1 MKNFCIKFFLLS
13 FLLLNLTIAAN
24 SKNQSLRIGAILP
37 LTGDYQE
44 LGNKIL
50 KTFELTIFELSNVD
64 VTLIPFDNNSTEAGT
79 RFAFKELQTQKVDIV
94 LGPIFMKNLLSIVQ
108 EENFSKYI
116 FISLSNNN
124 VGLPSNVISFGV
136 NLDSQILALRSTIND
151 KNKKKIFFADN
162 SEFSMNVLKKIEEI
176 KIPLSAKYQYSNFD
190 EINEKAKMATS
201 YNYRH
206 KKLLDL
212 ITELKKSD
220 NSSDQAKVK
229 SLEKKDTLEG
239 VSYQQVIVP
248 LFDDDLISVVSFFDY
263 YDVNYKDAAFV
274 TLNQWFNQKLLLEPS
289 LQNIIFPSI
298 NYSNFQ
304 ELNKKLKEN
313 YNIEISNIEILAYD
327 IIPLL
332 VSSWYDKKN
341 DFFSTEDFV
350 GKEFRGKSGIFKINN
365 QNYADRKLD
374 LYQIKNKS
382 FVKIN

>member
-44 LGNKIL
+44 VGNKIL

-136 NLDSQILALRSTIND
+136 NLDSQILALRSTINV

-220 NSSDQAKVK
+220 NISDQAKVK

>member
-1 MKNFCIKFFLLS
+1 MKNFYIKFFLLS

-44 LGNKIL
+44 IGNKIL

-108 EENFSKYI
+108 DENFSKYI

-124 VGLPSNVISFGV
+124 VGLPNNVISFGV

-176 KIPLSAKYQYSNFD
+176 KIPLLAKYQYSNFD
-190 EINEKAKMATS
+190 EINEKAKIATS

-212 ITELKKSD
+212 IAELKKSD
-220 NSSDQAKVK
+220 NNSDQAKVK

-263 YDVNYKDAAFV
+263 YDVNYKEASFV
-274 TLNQWFNQKLLLEPS
+274 TLNQWFNKKLLLEPS

-341 DFFSTEDFV
+341 DFFSTEDFI

>member
-44 LGNKIL
+44 VGNKIL

-79 RFAFKELQTQKVDIV
+79 RFAFKELQMQKVDIV

-136 NLDSQILALRSTIND
+136 NLDSQILALRSTINV

-220 NSSDQAKVK
+220 NISDQAKVK

-304 ELNKKLKEN
+304 ELNKKFKEN

>member
-79 RFAFKELQTQKVDIV
+79 KFAFKELQTQKVDIV

-124 VGLPSNVISFGV
+124 IGLPNNVISFGV

-176 KIPLSAKYQYSNFD
+176 KIPLSAKYKYSNFD
-190 EINEKAKMATS
+190 EINKKAKMATS

-341 DFFSTEDFV
+341 DFFSTDDFI

-365 QNYADRKLD
+365 QNYVDRKLD

>member
-79 RFAFKELQTQKVDIV
+79 RFAFKELQMQKVDIV

-136 NLDSQILALRSTIND
+136 NLDSQILALRSTINV

-220 NSSDQAKVK
+220 NISDQAKVK

-304 ELNKKLKEN
+304 ELNKKFKEN

>member
-79 RFAFKELQTQKVDIV
+79 RFAFKELQMQKVDIV

-116 FISLSNNN
+116 FISLSNNDI
-124 VGLPSNVISFGV
+124 GLPSNVISFGV

-151 KNKKKIFFADN
+151 KNKKKIFFSDN

-220 NSSDQAKVK
+220 NISDQAKVK

>member
-136 NLDSQILALRSTIND
+136 NLDSQILALRSTINV

-229 SLEKKDTLEG
+229 SLEKKDTLVG

-304 ELNKKLKEN
+304 ELNKKFKEN

>member
-94 LGPIFMKNLLSIVQ
+94 LGPIFMKNLVSIVQ

-304 ELNKKLKEN
+304 ELNKKFKEN

>member
-79 RFAFKELQTQKVDIV
+79 RFAFKELQMQKVDIV

-151 KNKKKIFFADN
+151 KNKKKIFFSDN

>member
-79 RFAFKELQTQKVDIV
+79 RFAFKELQMQKVDIV

-136 NLDSQILALRSTIND
+136 NLDSQILALRSTINV

-341 DFFSTEDFV
+341 DFFSTEDFI

>member
-44 LGNKIL
+44 VGNKIL

-79 RFAFKELQTQKVDIV
+79 RFAFKELQMQKVDIV

-116 FISLSNNN
+116 FISLSNND

-136 NLDSQILALRSTIND
+136 NLDSQILALRSTINV

-229 SLEKKDTLEG
+229 SFEKKDTLEG

>member
-37 LTGDYQE
+37 LTGDYQKV
-44 LGNKIL
+44 GNKIL

-94 LGPIFMKNLLSIVQ
+94 LGPIFMKNLVSIVQ

-229 SLEKKDTLEG
+229 SFEKKDTLEG

>member
-124 VGLPSNVISFGV
+124 IGLPNNVISFGV

-176 KIPLSAKYQYSNFD
+176 KIPLSAKYKYSNFD

-212 ITELKKSD
+212 IAELKKSD

-341 DFFSTEDFV
+341 DFFSTEDFI

>member
-116 FISLSNNN
+116 FISLSNND

-162 SEFSMNVLKKIEEI
+162 SEFSINVLKKIEEI

>member
-94 LGPIFMKNLLSIVQ
+94 LGPIFMKNLVSIVQ

>member
-151 KNKKKIFFADN
+151 KNKKKIFFSDN

-220 NSSDQAKVK
+220 NISDQAKVK

>member
-44 LGNKIL
+44 VGNKIL

-136 NLDSQILALRSTIND
+136 NLDSQILALRSTINV

>member
-44 LGNKIL
+44 VGNKIL

-212 ITELKKSD
+212 IAELKKSD

-304 ELNKKLKEN
+304 ELNKKFKEN

>member
-136 NLDSQILALRSTIND
+136 NLDSQILALRSTINV

-220 NSSDQAKVK
+220 NISDQAKVK

>member
-37 LTGDYQE
+37 LTGDYQK

>member
-64 VTLIPFDNNSTEAGT
+64 VILIPFDNNSTEAGT

-136 NLDSQILALRSTIND
+136 NLDSQILALRSTINV

>member
-136 NLDSQILALRSTIND
+136 NLDSQILALRSTINV

-162 SEFSMNVLKKIEEI
+162 SEFSTNVLKKIEEI

-304 ELNKKLKEN
+304 ELNKKFKEN

>member
-124 VGLPSNVISFGV
+124 AGLPSNVISFGV
-136 NLDSQILALRSTIND
+136 NLDSQILALRSTINV

-162 SEFSMNVLKKIEEI
+162 SEFSTNVLKKIEEI

-304 ELNKKLKEN
+304 ELNKKFKEN

>member
-44 LGNKIL
+44 VGNKIL

-79 RFAFKELQTQKVDIV
+79 RFAFKELQMQKVDIV

-304 ELNKKLKEN
+304 ELNKKFKEN

>member
-44 LGNKIL
+44 VGNKIL

-116 FISLSNNN
+116 FISLSNNDI
-124 VGLPSNVISFGV
+124 GLPSNVISFGV
-136 NLDSQILALRSTIND
+136 NLDSQILALRSSIND

-220 NSSDQAKVK
+220 NSSDQARVK

-304 ELNKKLKEN
+304 ELNKKFKEN

>member
-44 LGNKIL
+44 VGNKIL

-79 RFAFKELQTQKVDIV
+79 RFAFKELQMQKVDIV
-94 LGPIFMKNLLSIVQ
+94 LGPIFMKNLVSIVQ

-176 KIPLSAKYQYSNFD
+176 KIPLSAKYKYSNFD

-220 NSSDQAKVK
+220 NISDQAKVK

-304 ELNKKLKEN
+304 ELNKKFKEN

>member
-79 RFAFKELQTQKVDIV
+79 RFAFKELQMQKVDIV

-136 NLDSQILALRSTIND
+136 NLDSQILALRSTINV

-239 VSYQQVIVP
+239 VNYQQVIVP

>member
-116 FISLSNNN
+116 FISLSNND

-136 NLDSQILALRSTIND
+136 NLDSQILALRSTINV

-304 ELNKKLKEN
+304 ELNKKFKEN

>member
-79 RFAFKELQTQKVDIV
+79 RFAFKELQMQKVDIV

-116 FISLSNNN
+116 FISLSNNDI
-124 VGLPSNVISFGV
+124 GLPSNVISFGV

>member
-44 LGNKIL
+44 VGNKIL

-151 KNKKKIFFADN
+151 KNKKKIFFSDN

-212 ITELKKSD
+212 ITELKKSV

>member
-220 NSSDQAKVK
+220 NISDQAKVK

>member
-44 LGNKIL
+44 VGNKIL

-79 RFAFKELQTQKVDIV
+79 RFAFKELQMQKVDIV

-136 NLDSQILALRSTIND
+136 NLDSQILALRSTINV

-176 KIPLSAKYQYSNFD
+176 KIPLSAKYKYSNFD

>member
-79 RFAFKELQTQKVDIV
+79 RFAFKELQMQKVDIV

-136 NLDSQILALRSTIND
+136 NLDSQILALRSTINV

-212 ITELKKSD
+212 IAELKKSD

>member
-79 RFAFKELQTQKVDIV
+79 RFAFKELQMQKVDIV

-136 NLDSQILALRSTIND
+136 DLDSQILALRSTIND

>member
-44 LGNKIL
+44 VGNKIL

-151 KNKKKIFFADN
+151 KNKNKIFFADN